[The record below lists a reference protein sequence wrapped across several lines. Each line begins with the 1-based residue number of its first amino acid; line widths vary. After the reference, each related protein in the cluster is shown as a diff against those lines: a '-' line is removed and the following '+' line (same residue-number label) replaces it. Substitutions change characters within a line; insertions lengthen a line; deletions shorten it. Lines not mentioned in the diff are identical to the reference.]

1 MANTETILKE
11 IIKKIRVYE
20 NGPTSDLLI
29 KYGLKYKSVFG
40 VSIIDINKIAS
51 QYSPNHELAILL
63 RTKDYRE
70 THLLATLLDE
80 LTIDDFNYII
90 EVVNQINNI
99 ELAEQLVFNQLSKL
113 DFSLNLAKELIKS
126 DKEFVISTAYILLS
140 SFIIKK
146 KDISE
151 SDFDFFVGF
160 LKRDISNESL
170 HVKRSIAR
178 GFRQI
183 AGLNNLYKNK
193 VIDLFEIIKSEGN
206 SNFDFLYE
214 EVVPLIKY
222 S

>member
-1 MANTETILKE
+1 M
-11 IIKKIRVYE
+11 
-20 NGPTSDLLI
+20 
-29 KYGLKYKSVFG
+29 
-40 VSIIDINKIAS
+40 
-51 QYSPNHELAILL
+51 
-63 RTKDYRE
+63 
-70 THLLATLLDE
+70 HLLATLLDE

-178 GFRQI
+178 GFR
-183 AGLNNLYKNK
+183 L
-193 VIDLFEIIKSEGN
+193 
-206 SNFDFLYE
+206 
-214 EVVPLIKY
+214 LIYLKL
-222 S
+222 